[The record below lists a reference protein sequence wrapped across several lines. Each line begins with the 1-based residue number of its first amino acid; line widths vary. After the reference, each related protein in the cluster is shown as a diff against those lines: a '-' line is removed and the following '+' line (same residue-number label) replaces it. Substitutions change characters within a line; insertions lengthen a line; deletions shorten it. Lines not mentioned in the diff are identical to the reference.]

1 MDFLGRVV
9 QWFTTAAHWRG
20 PGGVPTRLLEHVEIS
35 VAAVIAAGAI
45 AVPLGL
51 FLGHVRKGGAVAV
64 NVANVGRAL
73 PSLAL
78 LILFQDIFGLGARPA
93 FVAMFALALPPMLTN
108 TYIGVRDVDAD
119 VREAARGMGMRGSEI
134 LWRVELPLALPLVV
148 AGVRTASVNVIATAT
163 LAAIVAGGGLGRF
176 IVDGLAQQ
184 DTPQAFAGAFL
195 VALLAIGTEVVLGAV
210 QRRLMR
216 RSATVPG
223 VDREE
228 ETVHAL
234 VP

>member
-1 MDFLGRVV
+1 MEFLGRVIE
-9 QWFTTAAHWRG
+9 WFTTASHWRG
-20 PGGVPTRLLEHVEIS
+20 SAGVPARVIEHAEIS
-35 VAAVIAAGAI
+35 LAAVATAAVVAI
-45 AVPLGL
+45 PIGL
-51 FLGHVRKGGAVAV
+51 TLGHIRKGGAVAV

-78 LILFQDIFGLGARPA
+78 LILFQDLFGLGAKPA
-93 FVAMFALALPPMLTN
+93 YAAMVALALPPMLTN

-119 VREAARGMGMRGSEI
+119 IREAARGMGMRGREI
-134 LWRVELPLALPLVV
+134 LLRVELPLALPLVV
-148 AGVRTASVNVIATAT
+148 AGLRTASVNVIATAT

-195 VALLAIGTEVVLGAV
+195 VAVVAISTEVALGAT
-210 QRRLMR
+210 QRRLTR
-216 RSATVPG
+216 RSTTVAG
-223 VDREE
+223 VQREE
-228 ETVHAL
+228 ELVHAL